1 MVDDA
6 DSVKQET
13 SDEVAQ
19 EMASIIPAKEVP
31 QPDVRA
37 WKLSNLEFEA
47 VQKKASTEQAVY
59 DDIKQKM
66 QPEINRQTEVLKKEA
81 YELAKQEGF
90 DAGYAEGKV
99 LGQQEAK
106 EIALAEAQTAL
117 EAKIET
123 LDSLLTSFNAPY
135 EFLEQKVFEN
145 LTQLAIKV
153 AEEVIQKEI
162 SESSSDWVVQ
172 IVNESI
178 AALNDSTQPLEIVLN
193 PEDLSLIQTHGKAL
207 AENWNFKASEEVPVG
222 TCQVKQGFS
231 SVEHDWKNRFASMS
245 VKLQA
250 QALSGSSEETANE

>member
-1 MVDDA
+1 VVDA
-6 DSVKQET
+6 PDSLKQEPT
-13 SDEVAQ
+13 DEVAQ
-19 EMASIIPAKEVP
+19 EVASLIPAKEVP
-31 QPDVRA
+31 QPEVRA

-47 VQKKASTEQAVY
+47 IHKEASTEQAVY
-59 DDIKQKM
+59 DEIKQKM

-99 LGQQEAK
+99 LGEQEAK

-117 EAKIET
+117 ENKIQT
-123 LDSLLTSFNAPY
+123 MDSLLKSFNAPY

-145 LTQLAIKV
+145 LADLALNM

-162 SESSSDWVVQ
+162 SQLSSEWVVK

-178 AALNDSTQPLEIVLN
+178 SALNDTSQPIEIFLH
-193 PEDLSLIQTHGKAL
+193 PEDLSLIQTHA
-207 AENWNFKASEEVPVG
+207 AAFSENWNFQPSEDVTAG
-222 TCQVKQGFS
+222 TCQIKQGFS

-250 QALSGSSEETANE
+250 QALGSNTEEKTAD